1 MSQQAMT
8 RINDSLTIRG
18 GRLFIED
25 CDASDLA
32 REFGSPLFVVSESH
46 LRANLRLYKNAFERH
61 WPEGRV
67 RIMPSLKASPLIA
80 IRKVL
85 SDEGCGCDIFGP
97 GELECA
103 VRGDV
108 NPRDISVNGSIKDA
122 EIISRAI
129 DIGARIVLD
138 SPKELE
144 LCEVEAAKLNK
155 VARVMFRIKPFM
167 ADLETKSDFL
177 PDAEIREMTQLIKYG
192 VPTSEVLPM
201 ASRVMELAH
210 VEPIG
215 IHVHMGRHSKKIE
228 VWQSWVRHCILLTKR
243 LSDLMGGWVPEEIDL
258 GGGFPS
264 APDKDT
270 DVAVRG
276 YDGPT
281 VDQYAAAITD
291 TLRNTMAEVG
301 MNASGI
307 LIEVEPGRGL
317 HCDTGIHL
325 TTVRNIKEEKEH
337 RPRKWAEFDTSEVF
351 LGVPGLNEE
360 PPFDIVFAN
369 KADAAHEIT
378 TDLVGQTCNAE
389 LLFNQVDAPVL
400 EEGDVIALLN
410 TGSYNEPMA
419 ANFNALPRPGTVL
432 VCGDQA
438 DLIKRAET
446 VDEVFARDSIP
457 ERLRK

>member
-1 MSQQAMT
+1 MDQQAIT

-25 CDASDLA
+25 RDASNLA
-32 REFGSPLFVVSESH
+32 SEFGSPLFVVSENH
-46 LRANLRLYKNAFERH
+46 LRANLRQYKTAFESH

-67 RIMPSLKASPLIA
+67 RIMPAIKASPLLA

-85 SDEGCGCDIFGP
+85 SDEGCGCDVFGP
-97 GELECA
+97 GELEGA
-103 VRGDV
+103 LRGGV

-144 LCEVEAAKLNK
+144 LCEVEATKLNK

-167 ADLETKSDFL
+167 AELGTKSDFL
-177 PDAEIREMTQLIKYG
+177 PSAEIRELTQLIKYG

-201 ASRVMELAH
+201 GPRALELPH
-210 VEPIG
+210 VNPIG

-228 VWQSWVRHCILLTKR
+228 VWQSWVRHCVLLTKR
-243 LSDLMGGWVPEEIDL
+243 LSDLMDGWVPEEIDF

-270 DVAVRG
+270 DVVVRG

-281 VDQYAAAITD
+281 LEQYAEAITD
-291 TLRNTMAEVG
+291 TLRTTMREVG
-301 MNASGI
+301 MSSSGI

-317 HCDTGIHL
+317 HSDTGIHL
-325 TTVRNIKEEKEH
+325 TTVRNIKEEKEN
-337 RPRKWAEFDTSEVF
+337 RPRKWAELDTSEVF

-369 KADAAHEIT
+369 KADAAHEIM

-389 LLFNQVDAPVL
+389 LLFNQIGAPVL
-400 EEGDVIALLN
+400 EEGDVVALIN

-432 VCGDQA
+432 VCGGQA

-446 VDEVFARDSIP
+446 VDEVFARDRVP
-457 ERLRK
+457 ERLGQ

>member
-360 PPFDIVFAN
+360 PQFDIVFAN

>member
-8 RINDSLTIRG
+8 RINGSLTIRG

-400 EEGDVIALLN
+400 EEGDVIAPLN